1 MTGDYDRRVATGFE
15 GFRDS
20 PEAPFYCSAGMSAE
34 DTWLAAADR
43 LRQVLADVEDE
54 ARYRP
59 MAMTGERI
67 CRWHRAIF
75 STTFARDA
83 GRIRTDNEPVWF
95 VVRVGSRLVE
105 GTRGRRSVEGRRAAT
120 PATEAIGV
128 AAALYG
134 DLLRIHPFVD
144 GNLRAA
150 FVALQAGLRSLGL
163 PGVSFGRVLDR
174 HDRRNRMGDPRRPAQ
189 HRRATHGPAGGVDVG
204 MNNADSI
211 AVIPKGCGTLAACLS
226 ATSTASSPTAPT

>member
-20 PEAPFYCSAGMSAE
+20 PDAPFYCAAGMSAE
-34 DTWLAAADR
+34 DTWLEATDR
-43 LRQVLADVEDE
+43 LRRVLTDVEDE
-54 ARYRP
+54 ARHRP
-59 MAMTGERI
+59 IAVSGERI

-83 GRIRTDNEPVWF
+83 GRIRGDHEPVWF
-95 VVRVGSRLVE
+95 VIRVARGDGSVGSRLVE
-105 GTRGRRSVEGRRAAT
+105 GTSGRREIEDQLGLACERFNSARRSVEGRRAAT
-120 PATEAIGV
+120 PATEAIRI
-128 AAALYG
+128 AAGLYS

-150 FVALQAGLRSLGL
+150 FVALQAGLRSLRL

-174 HDRRNRMGDPRRPAQ
+174 HDDAIGWAIRGDQDRTDEPLTAL
-189 HRRATHGPAGGVDVG
+189 
-204 MNNADSI
+204 
-211 AVIPKGCGTLAACLS
+211 LAELMS
-226 ATSTASSPTAPT
+226 A